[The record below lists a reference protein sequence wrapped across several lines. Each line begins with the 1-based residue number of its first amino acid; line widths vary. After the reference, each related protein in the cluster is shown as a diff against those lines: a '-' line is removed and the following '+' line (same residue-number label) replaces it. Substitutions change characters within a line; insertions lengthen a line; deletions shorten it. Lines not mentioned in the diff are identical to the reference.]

1 MLTLLFMDPAGLDP
15 RIRAS
20 AGLVVAALLAGCRV
34 SWPIPRTPRAVRYHR
49 DHRQNDGRPSDSSR
63 VTDSSEVIES
73 LGITAVVRG
82 RNVRP
87 GRADGADAEPA
98 AEGHQRRLG
107 SKRVRAPRGS
117 REVLA

>member
-1 MLTLLFMDPAGLDP
+1 MDPAGLNP

-20 AGLVVAALLAGCRV
+20 AGLVVAGLLAGCRGELADTTHATR
-34 SWPIPRTPRAVRYHR
+34 RTATAAIIGGMTV
-49 DHRQNDGRPSDSSR
+49 GPSDSSR
-63 VTDSSEVIES
+63 ATDSSAVIES

-117 REVLA
+117 R